1 MEFMACRSSDKIAL
15 HMQPMNPHAALEKYF
30 HYPAFRPGQE
40 QALNHVLAGNDALVV
55 MPTGSGKSLIY
66 QLAGLMMEGTA
77 LVFSPLIALM
87 KDQVD
92 SMARRGIPATYINS
106 SLDLAE
112 QGRRVRGL
120 ANGEYKLMLI
130 APERLRNPNFRT
142 ALAQTNIS
150 MMAIDEAHCL
160 SQWGHDFRPDYL
172 QIAQARQQLQPK
184 VTLALTATAT
194 PRTQGDIMDLLG
206 LPDAAR
212 FINGFNR
219 PNLFFEVLPAPDP
232 KTKLNRVRDFL
243 RSPAAEGASQ
253 PGRGG
258 GLIYAGTRRET
269 EEVSAFV
276 REIVGLP
283 VKHYH
288 AGLDPAT
295 RAEVQDA
302 FLSGD
307 LPLVVATNAFGMG
320 IDRPDVRFVLH
331 VNMPGSLEAYYQE
344 AGRAGRDGLPARATL
359 LYATRDAMLQE
370 HFIETSSPT
379 EDQLR
384 RVHGLLRDDIVGAQ
398 HAAPLSA
405 EEITRRSGLKETVVR
420 VAIEQLAA
428 VKGDMN
434 GEAMRQLMEMAERRK
449 DHKRALLRT
458 MTQYAQTEDCRR
470 RSMLD
475 YFGDHEVAEVDVCCD
490 NCTQQKSAS
499 TQSEETR
506 PATTQA
512 ERAALIVMDTIALL
526 AQRGQGVGKGKLS
539 QILKGSESEEMT
551 RYKANRNFAKFAA
564 LRMAEVESLVS
575 QLISAGYLKQSGDE
589 RPTLQLSRR
598 GEAALKARAAVDV
611 TLRPVTQK
619 QTEIARART
628 SENTIEITRRMMGQG
643 MSVERVAAERTLAL
657 STIYSHCAQLI
668 AEGLLSVDAVVPK
681 EAQAVIRGAIEQVG
695 SAMALSPLKTVLP
708 PNYDYN
714 VIKCVAEDWKRSH
727 TEANAAP
734 EAAAVE
740 PSPEELEAMTTLFTK
755 LREWRTAK
763 AREAS
768 VPPYVVFSDDALC
781 GIAQM
786 RPATREAL
794 LVVRGVG
801 QVKLERY
808 GEDVLKIVAES

>member
-1 MEFMACRSSDKIAL
+1 
-15 HMQPMNPHAALEKYF
+15 
-30 HYPAFRPGQE
+30 
-40 QALNHVLAGNDALVV
+40 VLAGNNALVV

-92 SMARRGIPATYINS
+92 GMTRRGIPATYINS
-106 SLDLAE
+106 SLDLNE
-112 QGRRVRGL
+112 QGRRVRAL
-120 ANGEYKLMLI
+120 VNGEYKLMLV
-130 APERLRNPNFRT
+130 APERLRSPNFRA
-142 ALAQTNIS
+142 ALRQTKIS

-172 QIAQARQQLQPK
+172 HIAQARQQLQPH

-194 PRTQGDIMDLLG
+194 PRAQGDIMDLLG
-206 LPDAAR
+206 LPDAVR

-219 PNLFFEVLPAPDP
+219 PNIFFQVLPAPDP
-232 KTKLNRVRDFL
+232 KTKLARVRDFL
-243 RSPAAEGASQ
+243 RSPAAEGA
-253 PGRGG
+253 
-258 GLIYAGTRRET
+258 GLIYAGTRREA
-269 EEVSAFV
+269 EEMSAFIK
-276 REIVGLP
+276 EMVGLP
-283 VKHYH
+283 VRHYH
-288 AGLDPAT
+288 AGLDAPT

-379 EDQLR
+379 EEQMR
-384 RVHGLLRDDIVGAQ
+384 QVHRAMQSDEGVSSDDIVQ
-398 HAAPLSA
+398 H
-405 EEITRRSGLKETVVR
+405 TGLKETVVR
-420 VAIEQLAA
+420 VAVEQLAS
-428 VKGDMN
+428 VSGDMN
-434 GEAMRQLMEMAERRK
+434 GDAMRQIMDMAERRK

-458 MTQYAQTEDCRR
+458 MIQYAQTEDCRR
-470 RSMLD
+470 RFMLA
-475 YFGDHEVAEVDVCCD
+475 YFGDEDAAKIDPCCD
-490 NCTQQKSAS
+490 NCTQLKSADTPS
-499 TQSEETR
+499 AQTR
-506 PATTQA
+506 KAETQA
-512 ERAALIVMDTIALL
+512 ERAALIVLDTVALL
-526 AQRGQGVGKGKLS
+526 AQRGQGVGKGKLA
-539 QILKGSESEEMT
+539 QILRGSEAEEMM

-564 LRMAEVESLVS
+564 LRVAEVESLIS

-598 GEAALKARAAVDV
+598 GEATLSARAAVDV
-611 TLRPVTQK
+611 TLRPVTPK
-619 QTEIARART
+619 QTETARVRT
-628 SENTIEITRRMMGQG
+628 SEHTIEITRRMLGQG
-643 MSVERVAAERTLAL
+643 LSVERVAAERTLAL

-681 EAQAVIRGAIEQVG
+681 PQQALIRAAIEQVG
-695 SAMALSPLKTVLP
+695 SAVALSPIKAVLP
-708 PNYDYN
+708 AEVEYN
-714 VIKCVAEDWKRSH
+714 VIRCVAEDWKRERGEGK
-727 TEANAAP
+727 EAAAP
-734 EAAAVE
+734 EAAAIE
-740 PSPEELEAMTTLFTK
+740 PSPEELQRMTQLFGK
-755 LREWRTAK
+755 LREWRTGK

-768 VPPYVVFSDDALC
+768 VPPYVIFSDEALRC
-781 GIAQM
+781 IAQA

-794 LVVRGVG
+794 LAVRGVG

-808 GEDVLKIVAES
+808 GDEVLGIVGGS